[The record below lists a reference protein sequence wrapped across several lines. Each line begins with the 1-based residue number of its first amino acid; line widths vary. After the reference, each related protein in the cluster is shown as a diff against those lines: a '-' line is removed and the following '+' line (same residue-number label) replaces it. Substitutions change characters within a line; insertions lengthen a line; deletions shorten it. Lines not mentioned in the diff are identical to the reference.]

1 MSKYVLD
8 ASAVLALL
16 NQETGQEKVEGVLDE
31 SVMSA
36 VNFCEVMGKLID
48 AGLPE
53 DEARDSIDLLNIE
66 VIDFDKEMASVAAA
80 LRARTRKLGLSLGDR
95 GCLALGLARRNTI
108 VTAEKI
114 WAKLKIGVTIEIIR

>member
-16 NQETGQEKVEGVLDE
+16 NQERGQEKVEGVLDE

-53 DEARDSIDLLNIE
+53 DEARDSIELLNIE
-66 VIDFDKEMASVAAA
+66 VIDFNKDMARVAAA

-95 GCLALGLARRNTI
+95 SCLALGLARRNTI

-114 WAKLKIGVTIEIIR
+114 WAKLKIGLTIEIIR

>member
-16 NQETGQEKVEGVLDE
+16 NQEKGQERVEGVLNE

-48 AGLPE
+48 AGLSE
-53 DEARDSIDLLNIE
+53 DDARDSLELLNIE
-66 VIDFDKEMASVAAA
+66 VINFDKDMARVAAA

-95 GCLALGLARRNTI
+95 SCLASGLARRNTI
-108 VTAEKI
+108 VTAEKV

>member
-16 NQETGQEKVEGVLDE
+16 DQERGQEKVEGVLDE

-53 DEARDSIDLLNIE
+53 DEARDSIELLNIE
-66 VIDFDKEMASVAAA
+66 VIDFNKDMARVAAA

-95 GCLALGLARRNTI
+95 SCLALGLARRNTI

-114 WAKLKIGVTIEIIR
+114 WAKLKIGLTIEIIR

>member
-16 NQETGQEKVEGVLDE
+16 NQERGQEKVVGMLDE
-31 SVMSA
+31 SVISA

-48 AGLPE
+48 AGLTE
-53 DEARDSIDLLNIE
+53 DEARDSIELLNIE
-66 VIDFDKEMASVAAA
+66 VINFDKEMARVAAA

-95 GCLALGLARRNTI
+95 SCLALGLARRNTI

>member
-1 MSKYVLD
+1 MSRYVLD

-16 NQETGQEKVEGVLDE
+16 NQERGQEKVAGMLDE
-31 SVMSA
+31 SVISA
-36 VNFCEVMGKLID
+36 VNFCEVMSKLID
-48 AGLPE
+48 AGLTE
-53 DEARDSIDLLNIE
+53 DEARDSIELLNIE
-66 VIDFDKEMASVAAA
+66 VINFDKETARVAAA

-95 GCLALGLARRNTI
+95 SCLALGLARRNTI

>member
-16 NQETGQEKVEGVLDE
+16 NQERGQEKVEGVLDE

-53 DEARDSIDLLNIE
+53 DEALDSIELLNIE
-66 VIDFDKEMASVAAA
+66 VIDFNKDMARVAAA

-95 GCLALGLARRNTI
+95 SCLALGLARRNTI

-114 WAKLKIGVTIEIIR
+114 WAKLKNGVTIEIIR